1 MSQVL
6 SQSEVDALLAAV
18 TEGEIANTDGT
29 GGGGKSG
36 PGDAPKD
43 DRVVVAYDLTSQD
56 RIIRGRLPQLDVIY
70 EKFMRSFRVSLSS
83 ALRKIATLNHASTD
97 FLKFGEFINTL
108 PMPTCMSV
116 LRFNALRGSALMVI
130 ESKLAYALVDSFF
143 GGADRPYSKI
153 EGKDF
158 TAIELQII
166 RKVVDLGIGDLEEAW
181 LSVEKIDCSFVR
193 TEINPQFVGI
203 VPPTDIVIAS
213 TFDVELENANGVI
226 TLVVPYSTIEPIK
239 QKLST
244 GFQVESDQ
252 TDKKL
257 WTAVL
262 EDQLL
267 GTEVEVKVDLGT
279 TEISV
284 EDLTGLKAGDVIML
298 DQDAT
303 AEFDVQVEGVKKFK
317 GYYGVHH
324 GSVAVQLTRTIKK
337 EGVSYVG
344 RTSGKAAGRGRNLE

>member
-18 TEGEIANTDGT
+18 SEGEVGQGEGGGAAGGT
-29 GGGGKSG
+29 GT
-36 PGDAPKD
+36 PGD
-43 DRVVVAYDLTSQD
+43 DRVVVVYDLTSQD

-83 ALRKIATLNHASTD
+83 ALRKIATLTHASTD

-116 LRFNALRGSALMVI
+116 LRFNALRGSALFVI
-130 ESKLAYALVDSFF
+130 ESKLAYALVDNFF
-143 GGADRPYSKI
+143 GGADRPYTKI

-158 TAIELQII
+158 TPIELSIV
-166 RKVVDLGIGDLEEAW
+166 RKVVDLAIDDLESAW
-181 LSVEKIDCSFVR
+181 ASVEKIDASFVR

-213 TFDVELENANGVI
+213 TFDVELENANGTI
-226 TLVVPYSTIEPIK
+226 TLVIPYATIEPIK

-252 TDKKL
+252 TDKKM
-257 WTAVL
+257 WTAIIRS
-262 EDQLL
+262 QLL
-267 GTEVEVKVDLGT
+267 ETSVNINVNLGQSEITLNDLMELKV
-279 TEISV
+279 
-284 EDLTGLKAGDVIML
+284 GDVIPL
-298 DQDAT
+298 DQDT
-303 AEFDVQVEGVKKFK
+303 TGEFDVLVEGVSKFK
-317 GYYGVHH
+317 SYYGIHH
-324 GSVAVQLTRTIKK
+324 GSVAVQVTRPVEK
-337 EGVSYVG
+337 
-344 RTSGKAAGRGRNLE
+344 

>member
-18 TEGEIANTDGT
+18 SEGEIAQGSE
-29 GGGGKSG
+29 GSVSPSG
-36 PGDAPKD
+36 APGD
-43 DRVVVAYDLTSQD
+43 DRVVVVYDLTSQD

-83 ALRKIATLNHASTD
+83 ALRKIATLTHASTD

-116 LRFNALRGSALMVI
+116 LRFNNLRGSALFVI

-143 GGADRPYSKI
+143 GGADRPYTKI

-158 TAIELQII
+158 TPIELSIVQKVVGLAIE
-166 RKVVDLGIGDLEEAW
+166 DLEAAW
-181 LSVEKIDCSFVR
+181 ASVEKIDASFVR

-213 TFDVELENANGVI
+213 TFDVELENANGTI
-226 TLVVPYSTIEPIK
+226 TLVIPYSTIEPIK
-239 QKLST
+239 QKLSS

-252 TDKKL
+252 TDKKM
-257 WTAVL
+257 WTTIIRS
-262 EDQLL
+262 QLL
-267 GTEVEVKVDLGT
+267 ETNVNVKVNLGES
-279 TEISV
+279 EITLN
-284 EDLTGLKAGDVIML
+284 ELMQLKVGDVIPL
-298 DQDAT
+298 DQDSNG
-303 AEFDVQVEGVKKFK
+303 EFNVQIESVPKFK
-317 GYYGVHH
+317 GLYGIHH
-324 GSVAVQLTRTIKK
+324 GTVAVQVTRPVNK
-337 EGVSYVG
+337 
-344 RTSGKAAGRGRNLE
+344 

>member
-18 TEGEIANTDGT
+18 SEGEIAASED
-29 GGGGKSG
+29 GGGGSG
-36 PGDAPKD
+36 EGSSGVKD
-43 DRVVVAYDLTSQD
+43 DRIVVAYDLTSQD

-97 FLKFGEFINTL
+97 FLKFGEFINTQ

-116 LRFNALRGSALMVI
+116 LRFNALRGSVLLVI
-130 ESKLAYALVDSFF
+130 ESKLAYALVDNFF
-143 GGADRPYSKI
+143 GGADRPYTKI

-166 RKVVDLGIGDLEEAW
+166 RKVVDLAIGDLEEAW
-181 LSVEKIDCSFVR
+181 ASVEKIDCSFIR

-213 TFDVELENANGVI
+213 TFDVELENANGII
-226 TLVVPYSTIEPIK
+226 TLVIPYATIEPIK
-239 QKLST
+239 QKLAS

-257 WTAVL
+257 WTSTIM
-262 EDQLL
+262 EQLL
-267 GTEVEVKVDLGT
+267 ETEIEVKVDLGE
-279 TEISV
+279 TEIDV
-284 EDLTGLKAGDVIML
+284 EDLMKLNEGDVISL

-303 AEFDVQVEGVKKFK
+303 GEFDIQVEGVRKFK
-317 GYYGVHH
+317 GFYGIHH
-324 GSVAVQLTRTIKK
+324 GSVAVQVTRKVEK
-337 EGVSYVG
+337 
-344 RTSGKAAGRGRNLE
+344 

>member
-18 TEGEIANTDGT
+18 SEGEIGQSE
-29 GGGGKSG
+29 GGGNGG
-36 PGDAPKD
+36 APGDE
-43 DRVVVAYDLTSQD
+43 RVVVVYDLTSQD

-83 ALRKIATLNHASTD
+83 ALRKIATLTHASTD

-116 LRFNALRGSALMVI
+116 LRFNALRGSALFVI
-130 ESKLAYALVDSFF
+130 ESKLAYALVDNFF
-143 GGADRPYSKI
+143 GGADRPYTKI

-158 TAIELQII
+158 TPIELSIV
-166 RKVVDLGIGDLEEAW
+166 RKVVDLAIEDLESAW
-181 LSVEKIDCSFVR
+181 ASVEKIEASFVR

-213 TFDVELENANGVI
+213 TFDVELENANGTI
-226 TLVVPYSTIEPIK
+226 TLVIPYATIEPIK

-252 TDKKL
+252 TDKKM
-257 WTAVL
+257 WTAIIRS
-262 EDQLL
+262 QLL
-267 GTEVEVKVDLGT
+267 ETGVNIKVNLGT
-279 TEISV
+279 SEITLN
-284 EDLTGLKAGDVIML
+284 ELMDLKVGDVIPR
-298 DQDAT
+298 DQDSNG
-303 AEFDVQVEGVKKFK
+303 EFDVQGEGVPKFK
-317 GYYGVHH
+317 
-324 GSVAVQLTRTIKK
+324 
-337 EGVSYVG
+337 
-344 RTSGKAAGRGRNLE
+344 